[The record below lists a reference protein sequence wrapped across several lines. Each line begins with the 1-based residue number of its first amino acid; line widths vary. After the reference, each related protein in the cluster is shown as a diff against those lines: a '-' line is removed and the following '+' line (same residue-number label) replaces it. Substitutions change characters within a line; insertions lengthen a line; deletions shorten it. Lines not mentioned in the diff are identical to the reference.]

1 MKGKVPM
8 KRGPKPKKKKGK
20 KLGKAATLP
29 GRLWNSW
36 VQHVLTKGRCWL
48 YVALVL
54 SHILCLRITECL
66 LLRAE
71 DFSFEAS
78 TVNVGPLKRQEAT
91 QKPMLPE
98 IKAMLRKFK
107 QKGVTKRRTEN
118 KGSRGKVT
126 WWDRWRW
133 PEEGLLFPAD
143 RMDCNTE
150 GRSLNENPSI
160 GDALG
165 EKNLQLR
172 ESNQE
177 LGHSR
182 GGSGN

>member
-165 EKNLQLR
+165 EKKP
-172 ESNQE
+172 SAP
-177 LGHSR
+177 
-182 GGSGN
+182 